1 MGGSIGTWGGPYEF
15 GVLCGGVGGI
25 AMDWGGGGFPRCL
38 GPSQLFSAIFTAL
51 G

>member
-1 MGGSIGTWGGPYEF
+1 MNLGCSVE
-15 GVLCGGVGGI
+15 VLGASLWI
-25 AMDWGGGGFPRCL
+25 GGGGFPRCL